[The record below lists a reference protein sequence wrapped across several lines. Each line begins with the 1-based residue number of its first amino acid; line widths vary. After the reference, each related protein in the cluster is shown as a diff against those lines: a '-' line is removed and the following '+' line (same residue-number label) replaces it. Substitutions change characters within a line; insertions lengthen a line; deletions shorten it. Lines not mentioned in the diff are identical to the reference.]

1 MHVHHCGMRTTI
13 ELDDRIRQALIRRAA
28 ERGDKGYSKII
39 NEAVAAYLEIDQ
51 AELARRSEGIRN
63 MKGAISNETARWLHE
78 SVREV
83 REQWQT
89 GS

>member
-1 MHVHHCGMRTTI
+1 MRTTI
-13 ELDDRIRQALIRRAA
+13 ELDDKLREALVKRAA

-39 NEAVAAYLEIDQ
+39 HDALVEYLRLDRD
-51 AELARRSEGIRN
+51 ELLRRSVGIGR
-63 MKGAISNETARWLHE
+63 MKGTISDETAQRLHE

-83 REQWQT
+83 RENWQT